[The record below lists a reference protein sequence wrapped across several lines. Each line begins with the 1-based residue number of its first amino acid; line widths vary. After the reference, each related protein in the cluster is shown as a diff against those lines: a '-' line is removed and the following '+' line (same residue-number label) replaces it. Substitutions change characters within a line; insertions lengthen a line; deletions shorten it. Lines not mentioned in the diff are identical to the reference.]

1 VAHADPRIKH
11 FGDPDDTGEP
21 VHTSRIHTVSQ
32 NLSTEEVAS
41 LLDAPT
47 TKANT
52 PAEVAPRD
60 FRRPMRLSAP
70 QLERLR
76 RAAEKAIPEI
86 ESAFTTWLRRPH
98 KVTIA
103 AASEVD
109 AHAFLASLEEPMCVV
124 VFDCANQ
131 PAWTAWD
138 SGAAVGA
145 AELALGTSEVKPQEP
160 RALSSIEAKLLAGL
174 VNRVTAGAAN
184 SLNVEAKNFRFAQS
198 ADDLKT
204 SREAIGASDPQRL
217 CVQIALESAGET
229 STMRVYLPG
238 VRSPDAEKP
247 ATNAKPAAR
256 APLPAHLA
264 AIPVDIEV
272 QLGSTDLP
280 LSELL
285 GLEVGDVILLDVE
298 VGSSLDVYV
307 EGEACATARWGQHAG
322 QLAIKI
328 DALGARREKA

>member
-1 VAHADPRIKH
+1 M
-11 FGDPDDTGEP
+11 
-21 VHTSRIHTVSQ
+21 SQ

-41 LLDAPT
+41 LMDAEPSKSGAST
-47 TKANT
+47 
-52 PAEVAPRD
+52 EVAPRD
-60 FRRPMRLSAP
+60 FRRPMRLSTA

-76 RAAEKAIPEI
+76 RMAEKALPEI
-86 ESAFTTWLRRPH
+86 ESTFTTWLRRPH
-98 KVTIA
+98 KATIA
-103 AASEVD
+103 AATEVD

-124 VFDCANQ
+124 FFDSVGQ

-145 AELALGTSEVKPQEP
+145 AELALGTSEVKAQEP
-160 RALSSIEAKLLAGL
+160 RALSSIEAKLLANL
-174 VNRVTAGAAN
+174 VNRVTATAAGA
-184 SLNVEAKNFRFAQS
+184 LNVEAKNFRFAQS
-198 ADDLKT
+198 TEDLKA
-204 SREAIGASDPQRL
+204 SREAIGANDPQRVCL
-217 CVQIALESAGET
+217 QIALESAGET

-238 VRSPDAEKP
+238 VRTPDVDKTTAS
-247 ATNAKPAAR
+247 AKPSAR
-256 APLPAHLA
+256 APLPAHLSS
-264 AIPVDIEV
+264 IPVEIGV
-272 QLGSTDLP
+272 QLGSTELP

-328 DALGARREKA
+328 DALGARREEP